1 MMPVMNG
8 RGFLD
13 EVARDPSL
21 RQIPIGVRTAAAHGT
36 LTGAVEVV
44 SRPMDLTALRRVV
57 ECYGRGEQNAG
68 S

>member
-8 RGFLD
+8 WGFLD

-21 RQIPIGVRTAAAHGT
+21 EQIPIGVRTSAEHERV
-36 LTGAVEVV
+36 TGAVEVV